1 MKTKQVILI
10 ATTLLAGVFLGW
22 LFFKPSAATKK
33 GEGMAM
39 QDSAHANQWTC
50 IMHRQIV
57 MNKPGKCPICGMTL
71 VPLDSLKT
79 PAMKGE
85 IFLSKAA
92 AALANIETAPVMVEA
107 PKKQVALTGSIH
119 ADEQMVFTQTAHI
132 PGRIDRLYI
141 DFTGQMVNK
150 GQKLAEVYS
159 PDLVTAQKELLE
171 AMGDSSGNRALY
183 DAAVQKLKSWKL
195 RDKQIRN
202 IERSKTV
209 QTEFDILA
217 DYSGVVTQKMIAQGS
232 YIKEGDMLFQVTD
245 ISQVWVMLD
254 AYQTDLPWL
263 STGDK
268 LSFTTDA
275 MPDKTFTSTVS
286 FIDPVVNPQ
295 TRTASVRAE
304 INNPGNLLK
313 PGMFVN
319 GQITCKLNIE
329 GNVLVVPKSAVLWT
343 GKRSIVYVKDEKSS
357 MPAFAMREVTLS
369 TDIGSYY
376 VVKQGLMRGE
386 EVVSNGTFQVDAAAQ
401 LAGKPSMM
409 NSDTAS
415 RNKAAMK
422 NMPGM

>member
-1 MKTKQVILI
+1 
-10 ATTLLAGVFLGW
+10 
-22 LFFKPSAATKK
+22 
-33 GEGMAM
+33 M
-39 QDSAHANQWTC
+39 QDSARARQWTC
-50 IMHRQIV
+50 IMHRQVV

-85 IFLSKAA
+85 IFLSKEA
-92 AALANIETAPVMVEA
+92 AALANIETTPVMMES

-119 ADEQMVFTQTAHI
+119 ADEQMVFSQTAHI

-150 GQKLAEVYS
+150 GEKLAEVYS

-171 AMGDSSGNRALY
+171 AMSDSASNSALY
-183 DAAVQKLKSWKL
+183 QAAVQKLKSWKL
-195 RDKQIRN
+195 SDKQIRD
-202 IERSKTV
+202 IEKSKAV

-217 DYSGVVTQKMIAQGS
+217 DYSGIVTMKMIAQGS
-232 YIKEGDMLFQVTD
+232 YVKEGDMLFQITD
-245 ISQVWVMLD
+245 ISHVWVMLD

-275 MPDKTFTSTVS
+275 MPDKTYISTVS

-304 INNPGNLLK
+304 INNPGNMLK

-319 GQITCKLNIE
+319 GLVACKLDIK

-343 GKRSIVYVKDEKSS
+343 GKRSIVYVKDEKSNT
-357 MPAFAMREVTLS
+357 PAFALREVNLS
-369 TDIGSYY
+369 TDIGNYY
-376 VVKQGLMRGE
+376 VVKQGLMEGE

-409 NSDTAS
+409 NSDSTTRKNS
-415 RNKAAMK
+415 TMQ
-422 NMPGM
+422 NMPGMANMPGM